1 MKVIRRFVVLALL
14 GVGAMAA
21 SAGSAIA
28 TSEKSIDVALMP
40 NEVQLWKDAYIL
52 VDNLQALTIED
63 VRSAPEA
70 HRFVR
75 ATAANII
82 FGRGYKAHWAR
93 FTLRNDGP
101 AAVSRILQMKQYGY
115 RDIYLEHADGRVETW
130 RTGRLAPFSNR
141 PTDDR
146 QILVP
151 IDLAGGSYVTVY
163 LRIVPDIDNCT
174 LEDAVLWK
182 PGAFQSHN
190 AKYYGIQ
197 ALYYGL
203 AVGLAAYNLVL
214 FLLLRSRD
222 YFLYAAFVSSFVLAM
237 ANQAGFAEQI
247 LWPTAI
253 GWNGVSLYVLWPI
266 TIMTAQLF
274 MRAMLNTRK
283 HLPRMDWVLRASI
296 TFFGALSVS
305 NFAPTPERTSA
316 LPALMLSGLVLML
329 WVSIWMSFQGH
340 RSARLFLL
348 SFFMVIAGSFVYALY
363 SMSLIPESFWT
374 EYGMQIGSALEMT
387 LLAVALADRFNVV
400 RREKELAQRD
410 ALMAEQAALTTQ
422 KNLVASLQAKLDAEA
437 ASKTKSEFLALMSH
451 ELRTPMAGVIGM
463 LGLTLKTKLDQQ
475 QREQVELARHNAESL
490 LTIVN
495 DLLDIS
501 KIEAGKLDLE
511 HIDFDL
517 SAMVEDGMQMLR
529 ERAAQKSLRFEVQV
543 DPTLPQYAIGDPT
556 RLRQV
561 LINLVGNSL
570 KFTEKGSVTLTVRP
584 LAGAP
589 AAFAGGPHAA
599 LPWAHFAVSDTGIGM
614 SEEARSR
621 MFQKF
626 EQADT
631 STTRKF
637 GGTGLG
643 LSICKQLVELMGG
656 HIGVASQPGVGSTF
670 WFEVPLP
677 VGQKPAEIDAYSLA
691 PHDYQL
697 NILVAEDAYTNQ
709 VIIKALIE
717 DMGHEAVMAENGQL
731 AIEALLREPF
741 DLILMDGR
749 MPVMDGI
756 ESARHIRAGHWGQQ
770 VIACKD
776 IPIIAL
782 TANASEQDRQEFLA
796 AGMDEVLT
804 KPVDEVA
811 LHKALARVIEQALA
825 KGAPLRQRQQAAK
838 ASQAEPQGGLDAL
851 DALLDDMPDTQQEP
865 PPVKKPEE
873 GREAKAAA
881 LRQRMM
887 AVFIEQAPQ
896 RLEEI
901 RQAVEKGDWSTAA
914 IVVHGIKGSVAYI
927 WPDSEVFHLS
937 AEMEVL
943 ADARDAAAFASKYPQ
958 LQQLIA
964 SLST

>member
-1 MKVIRRFVVLALL
+1 MR
-14 GVGAMAA
+14 
-21 SAGSAIA
+21 
-28 TSEKSIDVALMP
+28 E
-40 NEVQLWKDAYIL
+40 
-52 VDNLQALTIED
+52 
-63 VRSAPEA
+63 
-70 HRFVR
+70 
-75 ATAANII
+75 
-82 FGRGYKAHWAR
+82 
-93 FTLRNDGP
+93 
-101 AAVSRILQMKQYGY
+101 
-115 RDIYLEHADGRVETW
+115 
-130 RTGRLAPFSNR
+130 
-141 PTDDR
+141 
-146 QILVP
+146 
-151 IDLAGGSYVTVY
+151 IDLIH
-163 LRIVPDIDNCT
+163 RQ
-174 LEDAVLWK
+174 LEL
-182 PGAFQSHN
+182 
-190 AKYYGIQ
+190 
-197 ALYYGL
+197 
-203 AVGLAAYNLVL
+203 
-214 FLLLRSRD
+214 
-222 YFLYAAFVSSFVLAM
+222 
-237 ANQAGFAEQI
+237 
-247 LWPTAI
+247 T
-253 GWNGVSLYVLWPI
+253 
-266 TIMTAQLF
+266 
-274 MRAMLNTRK
+274 
-283 HLPRMDWVLRASI
+283 
-296 TFFGALSVS
+296 ALSVGS
-305 NFAPTPERTSA
+305 RVRRLHDALDGLDFLTKSMFQHVALSGEDVQRWIREDRLEELPSGWFENPERVENWREKRFDTSTGTMFWAAHLKDDEIVGRHFYLLQKMLPHLSELFRRLKITWLYFQHARSPFAA
-316 LPALMLSGLVLML
+316 LAVPAAAPDTLIPPTFDWHVYHSFTIAEPGANPERLIRWTPPHVDHAGAGLIACVSKPLYSESGEFWGVWTIDVKVSELHADLVLEPVGNVGRRQTNFL
-329 WVSIWMSFQGH
+329 SDFQGQ
-340 RSARLFLL
+340 LL
-348 SFFMVIAGSFVYALY
+348 AHPDFDPSGVGEKGAINE
-363 SMSLIPESFWT
+363 MSLASLGGEFKNLDVQKLSKQGHGELELTNAHGERLIVAFRTVPEIEWIVFASFPKADMIEAT
-374 EYGMQIGSALEMT
+374 QAAFQQAFAKLGRGDFSVQMD
-387 LLAVALADRFNVV
+387 AVADENM
-400 RREKELAQRD
+400 Q
-410 ALMAEQAALTTQ
+410 Q
-422 KNLVASLQAKLDAEA
+422 LVASYNETMQALQESLQRREEAQRLLIEAQEQGLRDRELRISLLQEKLDAEA

-584 LAGAP
+584 LAGVP

-656 HIGVASQPGVGSTF
+656 HIGVSSQLGVGSTF

-677 VGQKPAEIDAYSLA
+677 VGQKPAETDAYSLA

-958 LQQLIA
+958 LQQLIE

>member
-1 MKVIRRFVVLALL
+1 MSAARLLNAFEKQKLGVKILTPILLALFLGFAAFGASLYYKMGESASRQLRQNAEMNAKFVASVALPYALNYDLTVLQKKTLVGFVRELTDNTHIQYAEFINSQGISITGDYMSAPADVSNLYIVEKNIQDESGVVYGRFVMGVRLDPVVDIQRSLAWTAFGFMCVLLFATFVIIFSSVKAVLKPLKAIEFTLDSIAGGNMLARANVKSSDEIGRIAEALNRALDTAVTITEVEGKNIELLAL
-14 GVGAMAA
+14 
-21 SAGSAIA
+21 
-28 TSEKSIDVALMP
+28 
-40 NEVQLWKDAYIL
+40 
-52 VDNLQALTIED
+52 
-63 VRSAPEA
+63 
-70 HRFVR
+70 
-75 ATAANII
+75 
-82 FGRGYKAHWAR
+82 KA
-93 FTLRNDGP
+93 
-101 AAVSRILQMKQYGY
+101 Q
-115 RDIYLEHADGRVETW
+115 
-130 RTGRLAPFSNR
+130 
-141 PTDDR
+141 
-146 QILVP
+146 
-151 IDLAGGSYVTVY
+151 
-163 LRIVPDIDNCT
+163 
-174 LEDAVLWK
+174 
-182 PGAFQSHN
+182 
-190 AKYYGIQ
+190 
-197 ALYYGL
+197 
-203 AVGLAAYNLVL
+203 
-214 FLLLRSRD
+214 
-222 YFLYAAFVSSFVLAM
+222 
-237 ANQAGFAEQI
+237 
-247 LWPTAI
+247 
-253 GWNGVSLYVLWPI
+253 
-266 TIMTAQLF
+266 
-274 MRAMLNTRK
+274 
-283 HLPRMDWVLRASI
+283 
-296 TFFGALSVS
+296 
-305 NFAPTPERTSA
+305 
-316 LPALMLSGLVLML
+316 
-329 WVSIWMSFQGH
+329 
-340 RSARLFLL
+340 
-348 SFFMVIAGSFVYALY
+348 
-363 SMSLIPESFWT
+363 
-374 EYGMQIGSALEMT
+374 
-387 LLAVALADRFNVV
+387 
-400 RREKELAQRD
+400 
-410 ALMAEQAALTTQ
+410 
-422 KNLVASLQAKLDAEA
+422 AEA

>member
-1 MKVIRRFVVLALL
+1 
-14 GVGAMAA
+14 
-21 SAGSAIA
+21 
-28 TSEKSIDVALMP
+28 
-40 NEVQLWKDAYIL
+40 
-52 VDNLQALTIED
+52 
-63 VRSAPEA
+63 
-70 HRFVR
+70 
-75 ATAANII
+75 
-82 FGRGYKAHWAR
+82 
-93 FTLRNDGP
+93 
-101 AAVSRILQMKQYGY
+101 
-115 RDIYLEHADGRVETW
+115 
-130 RTGRLAPFSNR
+130 
-141 PTDDR
+141 
-146 QILVP
+146 
-151 IDLAGGSYVTVY
+151 
-163 LRIVPDIDNCT
+163 
-174 LEDAVLWK
+174 
-182 PGAFQSHN
+182 
-190 AKYYGIQ
+190 
-197 ALYYGL
+197 
-203 AVGLAAYNLVL
+203 
-214 FLLLRSRD
+214 
-222 YFLYAAFVSSFVLAM
+222 
-237 ANQAGFAEQI
+237 
-247 LWPTAI
+247 
-253 GWNGVSLYVLWPI
+253 
-266 TIMTAQLF
+266 
-274 MRAMLNTRK
+274 
-283 HLPRMDWVLRASI
+283 
-296 TFFGALSVS
+296 
-305 NFAPTPERTSA
+305 
-316 LPALMLSGLVLML
+316 
-329 WVSIWMSFQGH
+329 
-340 RSARLFLL
+340 
-348 SFFMVIAGSFVYALY
+348 
-363 SMSLIPESFWT
+363 
-374 EYGMQIGSALEMT
+374 
-387 LLAVALADRFNVV
+387 
-400 RREKELAQRD
+400 
-410 ALMAEQAALTTQ
+410 
-422 KNLVASLQAKLDAEA
+422 
-437 ASKTKSEFLALMSH
+437 
-451 ELRTPMAGVIGM
+451 VIGM

-901 RQAVEKGDWSTAA
+901 RQAVEKGDWGTAA

-927 WPDSEVFHLS
+927 WPDSEVYHLA

-958 LQQLIA
+958 LRQLIA